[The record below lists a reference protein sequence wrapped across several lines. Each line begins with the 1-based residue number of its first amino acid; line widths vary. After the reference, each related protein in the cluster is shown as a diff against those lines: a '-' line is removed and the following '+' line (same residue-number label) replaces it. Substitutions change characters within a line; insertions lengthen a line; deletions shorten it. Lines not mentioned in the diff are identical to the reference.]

1 MYLSHVSNK
10 TFSCVR
16 NISLVIFYHLL
27 AAILATGAG
36 HDFKRHDPRMVMEA
50 QVKEFVSSK
59 TGILEVT
66 KIGKTILAETGK
78 SHFSTQEAVA

>member
-1 MYLSHVSNK
+1 M
-10 TFSCVR
+10 FSVLTR
-16 NISLVIFYHLL
+16 YFYHLS
-27 AAILATGAG
+27 AAILATGTG

-66 KIGKTILAETGK
+66 KIGKTILAEPGESQK
-78 SHFSTQEAVA
+78 DSDIN